1 MQSLDGMP
9 SIGDSTDAH
18 MEPNATFS
26 GSPHPDQE
34 RQVMAAWDRFLRGTE
49 LPPDAVRS
57 VIETSW
63 SRCLSARVD
72 PERSRAQAPAPEE
85 DLRRL
90 QHGHRD
96 LIDASVPVMQQA
108 RDFLSESGTMMILT
122 DPTGVILETEGD
134 QSALDA
140 AQDVRLV
147 SGANWNELAC
157 GTNAIGTALSA
168 RQPVQVHAA
177 EHFCAG
183 IKPWTCSATVVQDP
197 ASGEVLGALDV
208 SGLSGTFHRQWL
220 ALAVVAAGRI
230 QANLA
235 AREIG
240 LQHHLLE
247 AGLRRLSKTA
257 PGGLIF
263 FDRKGRLVKI
273 DAAGDRSLAA
283 MGIKLDSRE
292 DKRVDAFD
300 ADSATRAGRAT
311 LPAWLRPEWVEP
323 VFRGGERVGTIVVL
337 ADPFQR
343 RTGQRVAHSQV
354 ATLETGD
361 AANGGLGQIIGG
373 SAALRL
379 AVEKARQLANLDVA
393 VLLQGETGVG
403 KEMFARMI
411 HEGGHRKNGRFVA
424 LNCGGLPRDILA
436 SELFGYVEGAFTGAR
451 RSGMIGKIEAAAG
464 GTLFLDEIGEMPL
477 DLQPYFLR
485 VLDGGELYPLG
496 DSKPRKVRFRL
507 VAATNKDLR
516 AEVTA
521 GRFREDLFYR
531 VSVTALRIPSLRE
544 RKEDISTLVEHFSG
558 EVARRYGA
566 PMKRFEPEVLDAFE
580 RYAWPGNVRELR
592 NVVEGMVTLATGDAV
607 TLADLPP
614 EIASST
620 TQANPQP
627 PVPTHSA
634 AVANLEAVERDAI
647 STAITSCHG
656 NLTLVAKELSI
667 SKSTLYVKV
676 RKHGLDKTL
685 LEARVHG
692 R

>member
-1 MQSLDGMP
+1 
-9 SIGDSTDAH
+9 
-18 MEPNATFS
+18 
-26 GSPHPDQE
+26 
-34 RQVMAAWDRFLRGTE
+34 MAAWVRFLRGTE
-49 LPPDAVRS
+49 LSPTAVRG

-63 SRCLSARVD
+63 SRCLSARVE

-90 QHGHRD
+90 QHRYRD
-96 LIDASVPVMQQA
+96 LIEASVPVMQQA
-108 RDFLSESGTMMILT
+108 RDFLSESGTIMILT

-134 QSALDA
+134 QITLDA

-157 GTNAIGTALSA
+157 GTNAIGTALSV

-183 IKPWTCSATVVQDP
+183 IKPWTCSATVVRDP
-197 ASGEVLGALDV
+197 ASGEILGALDV
-208 SGLSGTFHRQWL
+208 SGLSATFHRQWL

-230 QANLA
+230 EASLGE
-235 AREIG
+235 REMG
-240 LQHHLLE
+240 LQQHLLE
-247 AGLRRLSKTA
+247 AGLRRLAKTS

-263 FDRKGRLVKI
+263 FDRNGRLVKI

-292 DKRVDAFD
+292 DRRVDAFD
-300 ADSATRAGRAT
+300 ADAATRAGRAT
-311 LPAWLRPEWVEP
+311 LPEWLRPEWVEP
-323 VFRGGERVGTIVVL
+323 VIRGGERVGTIVVL
-337 ADPFQR
+337 ADPLQR
-343 RTGQRVAHSQV
+343 APRQRPARSQD
-354 ATLETGD
+354 AAPETGD
-361 AANGGLGQIIGG
+361 EPRGGQIIGG
-373 SAALRL
+373 SETLRQV
-379 AVEKARQLANLDVA
+379 VEKARQLANLDVA

-403 KEMFARMI
+403 KEMFARAI
-411 HEGGHRKNGRFVA
+411 HESGHRKNGRFVA

-496 DSKPRKVRFRL
+496 DSKPRRVRFRL

-521 GRFREDLFYR
+521 GHFREDLFYR

-544 RKEDISTLVEHFSG
+544 RKEDISTLVEHFSD
-558 EVARRYGA
+558 EVTRRYGA
-566 PMKRFEPEVLDAFE
+566 PLKRFTPEVLDAFE
-580 RYAWPGNVRELR
+580 QYAWPGNVRELH
-592 NVVEGMVTLATGDAV
+592 NVVEGMLSLATGDVV

-614 EIASST
+614 EIASSII
-620 TQANPQP
+620 QP
-627 PVPTHSA
+627 NQSPRPAPTHSA
-634 AVANLEAVERDAI
+634 PVAGLGAVERDAI
-647 STAITSCHG
+647 RTAIASCHG
-656 NLTLVAKELSI
+656 NLTLAASKLRI
-667 SKSTLYVKV
+667 SKSTLYLKV

-685 LEARVHG
+685 LEGRLHG

>member
-1 MQSLDGMP
+1 
-9 SIGDSTDAH
+9 
-18 MEPNATFS
+18 
-26 GSPHPDQE
+26 
-34 RQVMAAWDRFLRGTE
+34 MAAWDRFLRGAE
-49 LPPDAVRS
+49 LPPDAIRS
-57 VIETSW
+57 VIESSW
-63 SRCLSARVD
+63 SRCLSGRVD
-72 PERSRAQAPAPEE
+72 PERSRAQPPAPEE

-90 QHGHRD
+90 QHRHHD

-108 RDFLSESGTMMILT
+108 REFLSESGTMMILT
-122 DPTGVILETEGD
+122 DPTGAILETEGD
-134 QSALDA
+134 QATLDA

-157 GTNAIGTALSA
+157 GTNAIGTALSVQ
-168 RQPVQVHAA
+168 QPIQVHAA

-183 IKPWTCSATVVQDP
+183 IKPWTCSATVVRDP
-197 ASGEVLGALDV
+197 ASGEILGALDV

-230 QANLA
+230 EASLA
-235 AREIG
+235 AREMG

-292 DKRVDAFD
+292 VTRIAAFD
-300 ADSATRAGRAT
+300 ADSAARAGRAA
-311 LPAWLRPEWVEP
+311 LPEWLRAEWVEP
-323 VFRGGERVGTIVVL
+323 VIRGGERVGTIVVL

-343 RTGQRVAHSQV
+343 GTRRRAALSQG
-354 ATLETGD
+354 ATLEIGD
-361 AANGGLGQIIGG
+361 ESNGGLGQIIGG
-373 SAALRL
+373 SAILRQ
-379 AVEKARQLANLDVA
+379 AVEKARQLANLDVP

-403 KEMFARMI
+403 KEMFARTI

-436 SELFGYVEGAFTGAR
+436 SELFGYVEGAFTGAKR
-451 RSGMIGKIEAAAG
+451 AGMIGKIEAAAG

-477 DLQPYFLR
+477 ELQPYFLR
-485 VLDGGELYPLG
+485 VLDGGEVYPLG

-516 AEVTA
+516 AEVSV

-531 VSVTALRIPSLRE
+531 VSVMALRIPSLRE
-544 RKEDISTLVEHFSG
+544 RKEDISALVDHFSG
-558 EVARRYGA
+558 AVSRRYDA
-566 PMKRFEPEVLDAFE
+566 PMKRFEPAVLDAFE

-592 NVVEGMVTLATGDAV
+592 NVVEGMMTLATGDDV

-614 EIASST
+614 EIASAI
-620 TQANPQP
+620 TQPNPQL
-627 PVPTHSA
+627 PVPAHSA
-634 AVANLEAVERDAI
+634 PVADLEAVEREAI
-647 STAITSCHG
+647 STAIAGCHG
-656 NLTLVAKELSI
+656 NLTLVAKELRI
-667 SKSTLYVKV
+667 SKSTLYLKV

-685 LEARVHG
+685 LEARLHV
-692 R
+692 RIVS

>member
-1 MQSLDGMP
+1 MPSVDGML
-9 SIGDSTDAH
+9 IVGDRTDVP
-18 MEPNATFS
+18 MEPKAAFS

-49 LPPDAVRS
+49 MPPNAVRS
-57 VIETSW
+57 VIESSW

-72 PERSRAQAPAPEE
+72 PGRSRAQAPAPEE

-90 QHGHRD
+90 QHRHRE

-122 DPTGVILETEGD
+122 DATGVILETEGD

-157 GTNAIGTALSA
+157 GTHAIGTAFSA
-168 RQPVQVHAA
+168 RQPAQVHAA

-292 DKRVDAFD
+292 DRRVDAFD
-300 ADSATRAGRAT
+300 ADSATRAGRPT
-311 LPAWLRPEWVEP
+311 LPEWLRPEWVEP
-323 VFRGGERVGTIVVL
+323 VIRGGERVGTIVVL

-343 RTGQRVAHSQV
+343 RTGPRGAHSHV
-354 ATLETGD
+354 ATPETGVET
-361 AANGGLGQIIGG
+361 NGDLAQIIGG
-373 SAALRL
+373 SPALRL
-379 AVEKARQLANLDVA
+379 VVEKARQLASLDVA

-403 KEMFARMI
+403 KEMFARAI
-411 HEGGHRKNGRFVA
+411 HEGGDRKNGRFVA
-424 LNCGGLPRDILA
+424 LKL
-436 SELFGYVEGAFTGAR
+436 R
-451 RSGMIGKIEAAAG
+451 RPAA
-464 GTLFLDEIGEMPL
+464 
-477 DLQPYFLR
+477 
-485 VLDGGELYPLG
+485 
-496 DSKPRKVRFRL
+496 
-507 VAATNKDLR
+507 
-516 AEVTA
+516 
-521 GRFREDLFYR
+521 
-531 VSVTALRIPSLRE
+531 
-544 RKEDISTLVEHFSG
+544 
-558 EVARRYGA
+558 
-566 PMKRFEPEVLDAFE
+566 
-580 RYAWPGNVRELR
+580 
-592 NVVEGMVTLATGDAV
+592 
-607 TLADLPP
+607 
-614 EIASST
+614 
-620 TQANPQP
+620 
-627 PVPTHSA
+627 
-634 AVANLEAVERDAI
+634 
-647 STAITSCHG
+647 
-656 NLTLVAKELSI
+656 
-667 SKSTLYVKV
+667 
-676 RKHGLDKTL
+676 
-685 LEARVHG
+685 
-692 R
+692 

>member
-1 MQSLDGMP
+1 
-9 SIGDSTDAH
+9 
-18 MEPNATFS
+18 MEPNITFS

-34 RQVMAAWDRFLRGTE
+34 RQVMAAWGRFLRGTE
-49 LPPDAVRS
+49 LPPNAVRS
-57 VIETSW
+57 VIERSW

-72 PERSRAQAPAPEE
+72 PARSQAQAPAPEAE
-85 DLRRL
+85 LRRL
-90 QHGHRD
+90 QRRHRD

-108 RDFLSESGTMMILT
+108 RDFLSESGTIMILT
-122 DPTGVILETEGD
+122 DATGVVLETEGD

-140 AQDVRLV
+140 AQDIRLV
-147 SGANWNELAC
+147 NGANWNELTC

-247 AGLRRLSKTA
+247 AGLRRLSKSA

-263 FDRKGRLVKI
+263 FDRKGRLVKV
-273 DAAGDRSLAA
+273 DAAGDRSLGA
-283 MGIKLDSRE
+283 MGIKLDSKE
-292 DKRVDAFD
+292 NKRVDAFD
-300 ADSATRAGRAT
+300 ADSATRAGRPT
-311 LPAWLRPEWVEP
+311 LPEWLRPEWVEP
-323 VFRGGERVGTIVVL
+323 VIRGGERVGTIVVL

-343 RTGQRVAHSQV
+343 RTGPRGAHSHV
-354 ATLETGD
+354 ATPETGVET
-361 AANGGLGQIIGG
+361 NGDLAQIIGG
-373 SAALRL
+373 SPALRL
-379 AVEKARQLANLDVA
+379 VVEKARQLASLDVA

-403 KEMFARMI
+403 KEMFARAI
-411 HEGGHRKNGRFVA
+411 HEGGDRKNGRFVA

-477 DLQPYFLR
+477 ELQPYFLR
-485 VLDGGELYPLG
+485 VLDGGEVYPLG

-531 VSVTALRIPSLRE
+531 VSVTALRVPSLRE
-544 RKEDISTLVEHFSG
+544 RKEDLSPLVHHFSG
-558 EVARRYGA
+558 EVSQRYGA
-566 PMKRFEPEVLDAFE
+566 PMKGFEPEVLEAFE

-592 NVVEGMVTLATGDAV
+592 NVVEGMMTLATGDTV

-614 EIASST
+614 EIASSI
-620 TQANPQP
+620 TQPIPQRS
-627 PVPTHSA
+627 VPTHSA
-634 AVANLEAVERDAI
+634 AVVDLEAVECDAI

-656 NLTLVAKELSI
+656 NLTLAAKELRI
-667 SKSTLYVKV
+667 SKSTLYLKV

-685 LEARVHG
+685 LEARLHG
-692 R
+692 RIVS

>member
-1 MQSLDGMP
+1 VTRVAQLVTS
-9 SIGDSTDAH
+9 
-18 MEPNATFS
+18 FS
-26 GSPHPDQE
+26 GSPYPDQE
-34 RQVMAAWDRFLRGTE
+34 KQVMAAWDRFLRGAE
-49 LPPDAVRS
+49 LPPNAVRS

-63 SRCLSARVD
+63 SRCRSARVD
-72 PERSRAQAPAPEE
+72 PERSRAQSPAAKE

-90 QHGHRD
+90 QHRHRD
-96 LIDASVPVMQQA
+96 LVDASVPIMQQA

-122 DPTGVILETEGD
+122 DPTGMILETEGD
-134 QSALDA
+134 QVTLDA

-157 GTNAIGTALSA
+157 GTNAIGTALSVG
-168 RQPVQVHAA
+168 QPVQVHAA

-183 IKPWTCSATVVQDP
+183 IKPWTCSATVVRDP

-208 SGLSGTFHRQWL
+208 SGLSATFHRQWL

-230 QANLA
+230 EASLA
-235 AREIG
+235 AREMG

-247 AGLRRLSKTA
+247 AGLRRLSKTS

-283 MGIKLDSRE
+283 LGIKLDSRD

-300 ADSATRAGRAT
+300 ADAATRAGKAT
-311 LPAWLRPEWVEP
+311 LPEWLRPEWVEP
-323 VFRGGERVGTIVVL
+323 VIRGGERVGTIVVL

-343 RTGQRVAHSQV
+343 GTGRRPAHSQG
-354 ATLETGD
+354 AARETGD
-361 AANGGLGQIIGG
+361 EPNGGLDQIIGG
-373 SAALRL
+373 SGTLRQ
-379 AVEKARQLANLDVA
+379 AVEKARQLANLDVS

-403 KEMFARMI
+403 KEMFARAI

-544 RKEDISTLVEHFSG
+544 RKEDIAALVEHFSG

-580 RYAWPGNVRELR
+580 QHAWPGNVRELH

-614 EIASST
+614 EIASSSI
-620 TQANPQP
+620 TQATPQLL
-627 PVPTHSA
+627 VPTHPA
-634 AVANLEAVERDAI
+634 TVANLEAVERDAI
-647 STAITSCHG
+647 STAIASCHG
-656 NLTLVAKELSI
+656 NLTLAAKELRI

-685 LEARVHG
+685 LEARLHG

>member
-1 MQSLDGMP
+1 
-9 SIGDSTDAH
+9 
-18 MEPNATFS
+18 MELHEPFANA
-26 GSPHPDQE
+26 PHRKQE
-34 RQVMAAWDRFLRGTE
+34 QHVMAAWDRFLRGAE
-49 LPPDAVRS
+49 VPANVIRG
-57 VIETSW
+57 VIEHSW
-63 SRCLSARVD
+63 SRCHAAGVD
-72 PERSRAQAPAPEE
+72 PGRSRAQEPATGS
-85 DLRRL
+85 DLGTL
-90 QHGHRD
+90 QQQHSD
-96 LIDASVPVMQQA
+96 LIDASVPIMEQA
-108 RDFLSESGTMMILT
+108 HGLLSESGTMMILT
-122 DPTGVILETEGD
+122 DPTGVILEVAGD
-134 QSALDA
+134 QGTLEA

-147 SGANWNELAC
+147 RGANWNELAC

-300 ADSATRAGRAT
+300 ADSATRAGRAA

-343 RTGQRVAHSQV
+343 RTGQRVAYSQV
-354 ATLETGD
+354 ATLETSD

-451 RSGMIGKIEAAAG
+451 RAGMIGKIEAAAG

-477 DLQPYFLR
+477 ELQPYFLR

-531 VSVTALRIPSLRE
+531 VSVTALRVPALRE
-544 RKEDISTLVEHFSG
+544 RKEDISTLLEHFSG
-558 EVARRYGA
+558 EVSRRYGA

-592 NVVEGMVTLATGDAV
+592 NVVEGMMTLATGDAV

-614 EIASST
+614 EIASSIT
-620 TQANPQP
+620 RPNPQL
-627 PVPTHSA
+627 PVRTHSGT
-634 AVANLEAVERDAI
+634 VANLEAVEHDAI
-647 STAITSCHG
+647 SSAIATCHG
-656 NLTLVAKELSI
+656 NLTLVAKELRI
-667 SKSTLYVKV
+667 SKSTVYEKV
-676 RKHGLDKTL
+676 RKHGLEKVL
-685 LEARVHG
+685 LEARL
-692 R
+692 

>member
-1 MQSLDGMP
+1 
-9 SIGDSTDAH
+9 
-18 MEPNATFS
+18 
-26 GSPHPDQE
+26 
-34 RQVMAAWDRFLRGTE
+34 
-49 LPPDAVRS
+49 
-57 VIETSW
+57 
-63 SRCLSARVD
+63 
-72 PERSRAQAPAPEE
+72 
-85 DLRRL
+85 
-90 QHGHRD
+90 
-96 LIDASVPVMQQA
+96 
-108 RDFLSESGTMMILT
+108 MMILT

-134 QSALDA
+134 QVTLDA

-157 GTNAIGTALSA
+157 GTNAIGTALSVG
-168 RQPVQVHAA
+168 QPVQVHAA

-183 IKPWTCSATVVQDP
+183 IKPWTCSATVVRDP
-197 ASGEVLGALDV
+197 ASGEILGALDV
-208 SGLSGTFHRQWL
+208 SGLSATFHRQWL

-230 QANLA
+230 EASLA
-235 AREIG
+235 AREMG

-247 AGLRRLSKTA
+247 AGLRHLAKTA

-283 MGIKLDSRE
+283 MGIKLDSRD

-300 ADSATRAGRAT
+300 ADAATRAGKAT
-311 LPAWLRPEWVEP
+311 LPEWLRPEWVEP
-323 VFRGGERVGTIVVL
+323 VIRGGERVGTIVVL

-343 RTGQRVAHSQV
+343 GTGRRPAHSQG
-354 ATLETGD
+354 AARETGD
-361 AANGGLGQIIGG
+361 EPNGGLDQIIGG
-373 SAALRL
+373 SGTLRQ
-379 AVEKARQLANLDVA
+379 AVEKARQLANLDVS

-403 KEMFARMI
+403 KEMFARAI

-544 RKEDISTLVEHFSG
+544 RKEDIAALVEHFSG

-580 RYAWPGNVRELR
+580 QHAWPGNVRELH

-614 EIASST
+614 EIASSSI
-620 TQANPQP
+620 TQATPQLL
-627 PVPTHSA
+627 VPTHPA
-634 AVANLEAVERDAI
+634 TVANLEAVERDAI
-647 STAITSCHG
+647 STAIASCHG
-656 NLTLVAKELSI
+656 NLTLAAKELRI

-685 LEARVHG
+685 LAARLHG